1 MKKRKVAVIIICGIV
16 VAVGI
21 AYILLFIR
29 PFDEKREAPTY
40 SENAIRYEYD
50 DNNLLGLKSITI
62 DGNRYIYEF
71 TSYRYLNRWRVNS
84 IKKTSFVRGYYKA
97 SKTESNIKGAVS
109 FDLFYSGKLTYI
121 IIEPE
126 IAKGDFISF
135 DLFFYLSRRS
145 IGVEFFENACVTKT
159 KLNHKINQSETI
171 YQVYR
176 EGEWE
181 KVDTYKSRIG
191 DYY

>member
-21 AYILLFIR
+21 VYILLFIR

-50 DNNLLGLKSITI
+50 DNNLLGLKAITI
-62 DGNRYIYEF
+62 DNNKYIYEF
-71 TSYRYLNRWRVNS
+71 SSYRYLNRWRVHRINKYS
-84 IKKTSFVRGYYKA
+84 YAEGWYRTKTDGDVHGM
-97 SKTESNIKGAVS
+97 VS
-109 FDLFYSGKLTYI
+109 FDLYYSGKSTYI

-126 IAKGDFISF
+126 IGKGDFISF
-135 DLFFYLSRRS
+135 DVFFYLSRRS
-145 IGVEFFENACVTKT
+145 IGVGFFENACVTRT
-159 KLNHKINQSETI
+159 KYNYKIHQSETI
-171 YQVYR
+171 YQIYH

-181 KVDTYKSRIG
+181 KEDTYKNRIG